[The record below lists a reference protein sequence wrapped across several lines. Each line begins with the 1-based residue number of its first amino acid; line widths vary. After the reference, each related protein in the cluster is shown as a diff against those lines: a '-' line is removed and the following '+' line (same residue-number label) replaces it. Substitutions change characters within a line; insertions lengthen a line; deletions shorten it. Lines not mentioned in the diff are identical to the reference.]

1 MSQPVSVA
9 RFLMQCGFTLRRAH
23 DVLNRICEGARVP
36 VELHGRSADE
46 IVAGLAELGVSAR
59 RIRIP
64 EVDIKTVREAQNLS
78 QPEFATLYGLDVNTL
93 RNWEQGR
100 NVPDRSTT
108 VLLKII
114 DTNPDAVLQA
124 LTAEPNGSAR

>member
-1 MSQPVSVA
+1 MRCCA
-9 RFLMQCGFTLRRAH
+9 RIPRL
-23 DVLNRICEGARVP
+23 VRIIR
-36 VELHGRSADE
+36 LFRSADE